1 MSYLLVLVIVVLI
14 IFYEYRIYRIEK
26 IKELDYKDFQG
37 KLEEKRKEDLF
48 EEKPTD
54 EVNFWKEKYERSRFN
69 NSKLNQKVIQLNS
82 KLKNYEKQS

>member
-54 EVNFWKEKYERSRFN
+54 EVNFWKEKYERCRFN
-69 NSKLNQKVIQLNS
+69 NSKLNQKVIQLNN

>member
-54 EVNFWKEKYERSRFN
+54 EVNLWKEKYERSRFN
-69 NSKLNQKVIQLNS
+69 NSKLNQKVIQLNN